1 MAEFQVVCRTAD
13 IAVGEAKCFEIN
25 GKRIGVYHLPDG
37 FYAIDDPC
45 PHAGASLVRG
55 CIEEDVIHC
64 RIHYWGFGIKDGCA
78 GNRISRNTTYKPTKF
93 LCRMTNCRSARSQTE
108 PGPMFTLRSPSH
120 PRSDLNT
127 TKSRSRPS
135 DHWLPNP
142 PLDSLIRKTAVT
154 IPEKPLSLRSH
165 CP

>member
-25 GKRIGVYHLPDG
+25 GKRIGVYHLSDG

-64 RIHYWGFGIKDGCA
+64 RIHYWGFGIKDG
-78 GNRISRNTTYKPTKF
+78 
-93 LCRMTNCRSARSQTE
+93 LCREQNIPQHNVQTYE
-108 PGPMFTLRSPSH
+108 VLVQNDELSIRMQ
-120 PRSDLNT
+120 SD
-127 TKSRSRPS
+127 
-135 DHWLPNP
+135 
-142 PLDSLIRKTAVT
+142 
-154 IPEKPLSLRSH
+154 
-165 CP
+165 